1 MNPSSELPPTS
12 EEKLMGALAHFFGML
27 AALIVW
33 ALQKDKSRFVK
44 FQALQALLFDFTV
57 ATLFGIL
64 FGCLFLLAMLGMSGS
79 MFFFMSKASSSSD
92 IVPLFFLPF
101 LFQSTV
107 FACIF
112 PISLILT
119 VIRLVAALSVLNG
132 REFRYPVLGRW
143 LENFLAR

>member
-1 MNPSSELPPTS
+1 
-12 EEKLMGALAHFFGML
+12 MGALAHFFGML

-57 ATLFGIL
+57 ATLFGVL
-64 FGCLFLLAMLGMSGS
+64 FGCFFLLAMLGMSGS
-79 MFFFMSKASSSSD
+79 MFFFMSNASSSSD
-92 IVPLFFLPF
+92 IVPLIFLPF

-112 PISLILT
+112 PISLVLT
-119 VIRLVAALSVLNG
+119 VLRLVAALSVLNG

-143 LENFLAR
+143 LENFLTS

>member
-1 MNPSSELPPTS
+1 
-12 EEKLMGALAHFFGML
+12 MGALAHFFGML

-112 PISLILT
+112 PISLVLT

>member
-1 MNPSSELPPTS
+1 
-12 EEKLMGALAHFFGML
+12 MGALAHFFGMF

-64 FGCLFLLAMLGMSGS
+64 FGCIFLLAMLGMYGS
-79 MFFFMSKASSSSD
+79 MFFFMGNASSSSD
-92 IVPLFFLPF
+92 VVPLFFLPL
-101 LFQSTV
+101 LFQSTA

-132 REFRYPVLGRW
+132 REFRYPIIGPW
-143 LENFLAR
+143 LEKFLAN

>member
-1 MNPSSELPPTS
+1 
-12 EEKLMGALAHFFGML
+12 MGALAHFFGML

-57 ATLFGIL
+57 AILFGIL

-112 PISLILT
+112 PISLVLT